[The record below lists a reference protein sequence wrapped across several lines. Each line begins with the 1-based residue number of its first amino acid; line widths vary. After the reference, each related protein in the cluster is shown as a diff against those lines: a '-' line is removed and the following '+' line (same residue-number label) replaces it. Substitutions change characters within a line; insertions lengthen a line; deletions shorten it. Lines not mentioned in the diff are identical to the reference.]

1 MYSTP
6 LDDIAFIFGLTLPE
20 PYASAE
26 KSPCQQALED
36 VLQTFQVVAN

>member
-1 MYSTP
+1 MYSTL

-20 PYASAE
+20 PYASTE